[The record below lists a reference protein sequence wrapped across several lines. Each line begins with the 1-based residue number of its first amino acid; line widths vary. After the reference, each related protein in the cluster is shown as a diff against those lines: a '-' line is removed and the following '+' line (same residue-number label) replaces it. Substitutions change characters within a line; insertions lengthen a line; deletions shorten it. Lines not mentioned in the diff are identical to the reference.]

1 MPMDFYKVLVVGLGG
16 FLGSIA
22 RYVTVKS
29 VDEKLNTVFPYG
41 TLTVNIAG
49 SFVLGVIYA
58 LAIRKTG
65 MTENWRLFMG
75 AGFCGGFTT
84 FSAFALENFNLIQQ
98 KMVGTSVAYLSISV
112 VSGLLALAAGVWL
125 VRFL

>member
-1 MPMDFYKVLVVGLGG
+1 MDFYKVLVVGLGG

-49 SFVLGVIYA
+49 SFFLGVIYA

-65 MTENWRLFMG
+65 MTENWRLFIG